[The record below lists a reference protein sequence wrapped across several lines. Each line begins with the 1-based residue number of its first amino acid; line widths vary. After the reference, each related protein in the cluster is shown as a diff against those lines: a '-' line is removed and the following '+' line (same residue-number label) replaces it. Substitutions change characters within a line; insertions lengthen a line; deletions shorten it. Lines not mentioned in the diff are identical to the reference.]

1 MANHI
6 QQHEPNR
13 GARSVSPER
22 DLWVAVLGRA
32 LLDAF
37 QDAPN
42 LNLKLKSLRHNKLL
56 INLLLKKIKD

>member
-6 QQHEPNR
+6 QKHESNR
-13 GARSVSPER
+13 GDRTPSPER
-22 DLWVAVLGRA
+22 ELWVAVLGRA

-42 LNLKLKSLRHNKLL
+42 LNLKL
-56 INLLLKKIKD
+56 